1 MRLLITGAST
11 PLGRAL
17 AARLHPGHDL
27 RLSDSEA
34 TGGDIEFVACDLGHE
49 GPTDALV
56 EGVDALIHIP
66 RAAQAGDGAAID
78 AHTRQTY
85 NLLLAALQAGVRQV
99 ILASSLDLFAPYDED
114 MAVNEN
120 WRPLP
125 STDTATLAPHLAEF
139 VAREFAHDGALKV
152 LCLRLGHLVD
162 VADTADLPYDPMW
175 LATTDAA
182 DACAAVLQ
190 HLQRAWDDPEAGEAP
205 AWAVFHLQHDGPGAR
220 FSSRRFKQYFDF
232 TPRTPF
238 EEKA

>member
-17 AARLHPGHDL
+17 TARLHPGHDL

-34 TGGDIEFVACDLGHE
+34 IGDDIEFVACDLGHE
-49 GPTDALV
+49 EPTDALV

-66 RAAQAGDGAAID
+66 RAIETGDGAVID

-99 ILASSLDLFAPYDED
+99 ILASTLDLFAPYDED
-114 MAVNEN
+114 MDVDEH

-162 VADTADLPYDPMW
+162 AADADGRPYDPMW
-175 LATTDAA
+175 LATADAA
-182 DACAAVLQ
+182 DACATIIERLQ
-190 HLQRAWDDPEAGEAP
+190 HSWDNPEAGEAP

-220 FSSRRFKQYFDF
+220 FSSRRFKSSFDF
-232 TPRTPF
+232 TPQNPF